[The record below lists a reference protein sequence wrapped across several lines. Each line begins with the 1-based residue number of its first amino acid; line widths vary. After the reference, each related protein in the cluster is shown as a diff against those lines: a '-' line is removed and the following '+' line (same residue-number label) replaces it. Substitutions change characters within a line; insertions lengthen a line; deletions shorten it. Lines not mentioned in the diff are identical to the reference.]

1 MFRINPIRPGILLIL
16 TFAFTLAL
24 PNYLAATGRQGVN
37 ATEGAF
43 VRVMSFNIR
52 YNNPADNE
60 NGWAHRKSMVAS
72 MLRFHRADLIGVQEA
87 LRDQI
92 ADLEQLAPEYAWC
105 GVGRSDGKADGEF
118 SAIFYRK
125 ARFELLDQSTFWLS
139 ETPEVIGSKGWDA
152 ALPRVVTWA
161 KFRDRKTKTTFFH
174 FNTHFDHRG
183 ERARAESARLL
194 LKQIEK
200 ISGSLPIIL
209 TGDFNGNESSEPYRI
224 LTSGATKG
232 QKLQD
237 ARQLSGGGHHGPTST
252 FNGFGA
258 LRQNMRIDYIFV
270 RDRVTVLQH
279 GVLAD
284 QWDGR
289 WPSDHLPVL
298 AELTISSK

>member
-1 MFRINPIRPGILLIL
+1 MLA
-16 TFAFTLAL
+16 FAFTMTL
-24 PNYLAATGRQGVN
+24 PKNHAAPGGQGVSP
-37 ATEGAF
+37 ADGSF
-43 VRVMSFNIR
+43 LRVMSYNIR
-52 YNNPADNE
+52 YNNPADND
-60 NGWAHRKSMVAS
+60 NGWVHRKSMVAS
-72 MLRFHRADLIGVQEA
+72 MFRFHRADLVGVQEA

-105 GVGRSDGKADGEF
+105 GVGRSDGKSGGEY

-125 ARFELLDQSTFWLS
+125 TRFELLDQSTFWLS

-161 KFRDRKTKTTFFH
+161 KFRDRKTRSIFIH

-183 ERARAESARLL
+183 ERARAESASLL
-194 LKQIEK
+194 LRQIEK
-200 ISGSLPIIL
+200 ISGSLPVIL
-209 TGDFNGNESSEPYRI
+209 TGDFNGNETSEPYRI

-237 ARQLSGGGHHGPTST
+237 ARQISGGGQHGPTST

-258 LRQNMRIDYIFV
+258 LRQNMRIDFIFV
-270 RDRVTVLQH
+270 RDRITVHQH

-298 AELTISSK
+298 AELTIASK